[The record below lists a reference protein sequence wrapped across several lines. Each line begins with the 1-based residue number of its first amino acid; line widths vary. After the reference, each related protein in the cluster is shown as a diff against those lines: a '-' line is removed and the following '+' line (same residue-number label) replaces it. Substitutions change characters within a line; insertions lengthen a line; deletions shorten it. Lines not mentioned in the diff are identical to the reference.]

1 MNFYSKKT
9 SHDKIFLLLPVQMAD
24 FLIILQSLQISK
36 DWFRAPFK
44 MTPFLG
50 QNVTEELDKHH
61 THFLLFDDGKLGEYL
76 TDNPRSD
83 FIQNTCKEEKCYAVT
98 IIVEGG
104 LNTLEVITNDLKK
117 KRPVVI
123 VHGSGRLSDILSNLL
138 ENTSNST
145 VIGYTFSLFNYSSH

>member
-1 MNFYSKKT
+1 MLNFFSIVHL
-9 SHDKIFLLLPVQMAD
+9 SQALNDLVVGPWL
-24 FLIILQSLQISK
+24 
-36 DWFRAPFK
+36 
-44 MTPFLG
+44 MTPFLTK
-50 QNVTEELDKHH
+50 NVTEELDKHH

-76 TDNPRSD
+76 TDDPRSD
-83 FIQNTCKEEKCYAVT
+83 FIQNTCKEENCYAVT

-104 LNTLEVITNDLKK
+104 LNTLEVIWNDLNK

-145 VIGYTFSLFNYSSH
+145 VIGYTFSLYNCLSHSFSYSSLD